1 MTDKAAGG
9 DSTRIPGLAWL
20 LLFVMAMAWG
30 TTWPFMK
37 IAVAEIPVLSF
48 RSLNVIGGAA
58 ALLSV
63 SWIVKRRILP
73 RPNEWRRIAL
83 IGFFNITLWFLL
95 SAVSLQT
102 LPAGRAALLAFST
115 PLWAMLIEWTLFR
128 SPFTT
133 KRTIGIILALAAIAV
148 LSYKDVLSATSS
160 YIGIIAI
167 LTASFSQTFGAV
179 LQQRSKFDS
188 PLFTLIGWQ
197 MLIGGIP
204 ILIGTAIFDDM
215 KWVETV
221 SREAILATTSITFFS
236 ICFGV
241 IAWYNLLRI
250 THMGFAAVGSLVVPF
265 AAVSLSALM
274 IGEFLS
280 PQDMIGL
287 VLITAAIAATAKRN
301 RHGSS

>member
-1 MTDKAAGG
+1 MTDKASGG
-9 DSTRIPGLAWL
+9 DSTRNLSLAWL

-63 SWIVKRRILP
+63 SWIVKRRFLP
-73 RPNEWRRIAL
+73 RPDEWRRIAL

-128 SPFTT
+128 SPFTA
-133 KRTIGIILALAAIAV
+133 KRTIGIILALAV

-167 LTASFSQTFGAV
+167 LAASFSQTFGAV

-280 PQDMIGL
+280 PEDMIGL
-287 VLITAAIAATAKRN
+287 VLITAAIAAAAKRN
-301 RHGSS
+301 RHVSS